1 MEGENGDLGDLAFR
15 EFLILI
21 LLSNMTIY
29 ALYLKDRLQKKGLPG
44 ID

>member
-1 MEGENGDLGDLAFR
+1 MEGEKGDLGDLAFR

-21 LLSNMTIY
+21 LLSNMMICE
-29 ALYLKDRLQKKGLPG
+29 LNLKDTLQKKGLPG